1 MTVLEELIKNNEF
14 PIIFIGAGISKR
26 YLENYPSWLGLL
38 KDIWERIE
46 DKNIYSEL
54 SIISEKIETNNDKE
68 KDFFT
73 NVKMATLLEN
83 KIESKF
89 NREELKIDGLTIEE
103 KFLKKINPFKKY
115 IANSFSHYNII
126 QEKEEEIIEFQN
138 MLKKARII
146 LTTNYDTFIE
156 DTIDDKDKKVLK
168 KYIGQ
173 KGLFR
178 SESRYCELYK
188 IHGCV
193 SDSNT
198 IVITEKDYEQ
208 YNKNSILITSKIVSN
223 LLHSPII
230 FLGYSLTD
238 LNVRNILKNF
248 AEALDSNEKNEFS
261 KKIIIINWDENEENF
276 REEQKTDDT
285 LNCTYT
291 VISTNNYLGLYKKIS
306 EINQGI
312 TPAEISK
319 FEHIIKE
326 LIISKGRKGELDKT
340 LVTLVSKRELDGAL
354 KDIENKNIAVALG
367 DRGIFKKT
375 PSIIDYLDD
384 YISENDDVD
393 ISSQLRYIA
402 QLNIGS
408 LPPGYRYLNNFNE
421 NEDLL
426 DNERDNLQK
435 RLDKLI
441 SFNKENSLSTYK
453 RKYECKTIEEIL
465 EIINKTNTTFK
476 NPKEYEYAIINH
488 NIDNFTKEDLKNY
501 LLSEIDEMRK
511 NNDGTIKTYFRKL
524 LINYDLKYNKGDG
537 NSEKK

>member
-26 YLENYPSWLGLL
+26 YLENYPGWLDLL
-38 KDIWERIE
+38 EETWKEVEEKDF
-46 DKNIYSEL
+46 YSEL
-54 SIISEKIETNNDKE
+54 NIISEDIEITNEREKEFYTNTKIATILEKKIENKFNKKELEIGGLTLKE
-68 KDFFT
+68 KYL
-73 NVKMATLLEN
+73 N
-83 KIESKF
+83 
-89 NREELKIDGLTIEE
+89 
-103 KFLKKINPFKKY
+103 KINPFKKY
-115 IANSFSHYNII
+115 LANGFSHYNII
-126 QEKEEEIIEFQN
+126 QEKKEEIIEFQN

-156 DTIDDKDKKVLK
+156 DTINEKDKKVLK

-248 AEALDSNEKNEFS
+248 AEALDSNERNEFS

-319 FEHIIKE
+319 FEHVIKE

-340 LVTLVSKRELDGAL
+340 LVTLVSKRELDGAI
-354 KDIENKNIAVALG
+354 KDLENKNIAVALG

-402 QLNIGS
+402 QLNTGS
-408 LPPGYRYLNNFNE
+408 LPPGYRYLKSFEE
-421 NEDLL
+421 NKELL
-426 DNERDNLQK
+426 DNEKEGLQK
-435 RLDKLI
+435 RFEKLKA
-441 SFNKENSLSTYK
+441 FNTKNSAYKKKFECESIEN
-453 RKYECKTIEEIL
+453 IL
-465 EIINKTNTTFK
+465 NIIQQSDATQK
-476 NPKEYEYAIINH
+476 NLKEYKYAVINH

-511 NNDGTIKTYFRKL
+511 NNDGTIGTYFRKL
-524 LINYDLKYNKGDG
+524 LINYDLKYNIEETI
-537 NSEKK
+537 NQEK

>member
-26 YLENYPSWLGLL
+26 YLENYPGWLDLL
-38 KDIWERIE
+38 EKTWKEVEEKDF
-46 DKNIYSEL
+46 YSEL
-54 SIISEKIETNNDKE
+54 NIISEDIETTNEREKEFYTNTKIATILEKKIENKFNKKELEIEGLTLKE
-68 KDFFT
+68 KYL
-73 NVKMATLLEN
+73 N
-83 KIESKF
+83 
-89 NREELKIDGLTIEE
+89 
-103 KFLKKINPFKKY
+103 KINPFKKY
-115 IANSFSHYNII
+115 LANGFSHYNII
-126 QEKEEEIIEFQN
+126 QEKKEEIIEFQN

-156 DTIDDKDKKVLK
+156 ETINEKDKKVLK

-306 EINQGI
+306 EINQGV

-326 LIISKGRKGELDKT
+326 LIIRKGRKGELDKT
-340 LVTLVSKRELDGAL
+340 LVTLVSKRELDGAV
-354 KDIENKNIAVALG
+354 KDLENKNIAVALG
-367 DRGIFKKT
+367 DRGIFQKT

-402 QLNIGS
+402 QLNTGS
-408 LPPGYRYLNNFNE
+408 LPPGYRYLKNFEE
-421 NEDLL
+421 NKELL
-426 DNERDNLQK
+426 DNEKESLQK
-435 RLDKLI
+435 RFEKLK
-441 SFNKENSLSTYK
+441 SFNTKNSAYKKKIECESIEN
-453 RKYECKTIEEIL
+453 IL
-465 EIINKTNTTFK
+465 NIIQQSDATQK
-476 NPKEYEYAIINH
+476 NSKEYKYAIINH

-511 NNDGTIKTYFRKL
+511 NNDGTIGTYFRKL
-524 LINYDLKYNKGDG
+524 LINYDLKYNMEEIS
-537 NSEKK
+537 N

>member
-1 MTVLEELIKNNEF
+1 MAVLEELIKNNEF

-26 YLENYPSWLGLL
+26 YLKNYPSWLELL
-38 KDIWERIE
+38 EGIWKKVEEKDF
-46 DKNIYSEL
+46 YSEL
-54 SIISEKIETNNDKE
+54 NIISEKVEVVNEKE
-68 KDFFT
+68 KDFYINT
-73 NVKMATLLEN
+73 KMATLLEN
-83 KIESKF
+83 QIESKF
-89 NREELKIDGLTIEE
+89 NKGELKIEGLTSKE
-103 KFLKKINPFKKY
+103 KFIKKINPFKKFLV
-115 IANSFSHYNII
+115 NSFSNYDII
-126 QEKEEEIIEFQN
+126 PEKKEEIIEFQN

-156 DTIDDKDKKVLK
+156 DIINEKDKKTLK

-178 SESRYCELYK
+178 SENGYCELYK

-193 SDSNT
+193 SECNT

-248 AEALDSNEKNEFS
+248 AEALDSSEKNEFS
-261 KKIIIINWDENEENF
+261 KKIIIINWDETEENF
-276 REEQKTDDT
+276 REEQRMDENLK
-285 LNCTYT
+285 CTYT
-291 VISTNNYLGLYKKIS
+291 IISTNNYIELYKKIS
-306 EINQGI
+306 QINQGA

-319 FEHIIKE
+319 FEHMIKE
-326 LIISKGRKGELDKT
+326 LIIKKGKKGELDKT
-340 LVTLVSKRELDGAL
+340 LVTLLSKREFDEAI
-354 KDIENKNIAVALG
+354 KDLGDKNIAIALG
-367 DRGIFKKT
+367 DRAIFNKT

-384 YISENDDVD
+384 YISESDDID

-408 LPPGYRYLNNFNE
+408 IPPGYRYLKNFEE
-421 NEDLL
+421 NKELL
-426 DNERDNLQK
+426 DNEKESLQK
-435 RLDKLI
+435 KFDKLV
-441 SFNKENSLSTYK
+441 SFNKENSPSTYK
-453 RKYECKTIEEIL
+453 RKYECETIKEIL
-465 EIINKTNTTFK
+465 EIINKTNTKLK
-476 NPKEYEYAIINH
+476 NPKEYEHGIINH

-524 LINYDLKYNKGDG
+524 LINYDLKYNLEETA
-537 NSEKK
+537 SEEK

>member
-26 YLENYPSWLGLL
+26 YLENYPGWLDLL
-38 KDIWERIE
+38 EETWKEVEER
-46 DKNIYSEL
+46 DFYSEL
-54 SIISEKIETNNDKE
+54 NIISSEIKVINEKEKEFYTNIKIATMLEEKIENKFNKKELEIEGLSLKE
-68 KDFFT
+68 KYL
-73 NVKMATLLEN
+73 N
-83 KIESKF
+83 
-89 NREELKIDGLTIEE
+89 
-103 KFLKKINPFKKY
+103 KINPFKKY
-115 IANSFSHYNII
+115 LANVFSHYNII
-126 QEKEEEIIEFQN
+126 QEKKEEIIEFQN

-156 DTIDDKDKKVLK
+156 DTFNEKDKKVLK

-326 LIISKGRKGELDKT
+326 LIISKGKKGELDKT

-402 QLNIGS
+402 QLNTGS
-408 LPPGYRYLNNFNE
+408 LPPGYRYLKNFKKNKE
-421 NEDLL
+421 LL
-426 DNERDNLQK
+426 DNEKESLQK
-435 RLDKLI
+435 RFDKLV
-441 SFNKENSLSTYK
+441 SFNKKNSPSTYK

-465 EIINKTNTTFK
+465 EIINKTNTKLK
-476 NPKEYEYAIINH
+476 NPKEYEHAIINH

-511 NNDGTIKTYFRKL
+511 NNDGTIGTYFRKL
-524 LINYDLKYNKGDG
+524 LINYDLKYNMEEII
-537 NSEKK
+537 N

>member
-26 YLENYPSWLGLL
+26 YLENYPSWLELL
-38 KDIWERIE
+38 EKIWKEVEEKDF
-46 DKNIYSEL
+46 YSEL
-54 SIISEKIETNNDKE
+54 NIISKEIETINEKERDFYTNIEIATMLEEKIENKFNKKELEIEGLTLREKYFKKISPLKKYLANIFSKYDIISEK
-68 KDFFT
+68 
-73 NVKMATLLEN
+73 
-83 KIESKF
+83 
-89 NREELKIDGLTIEE
+89 
-103 KFLKKINPFKKY
+103 
-115 IANSFSHYNII
+115 
-126 QEKEEEIIEFQN
+126 KEEIVEFQN

-156 DTIDDKDKKVLK
+156 DTINEKDKKVLK

-248 AEALDSNEKNEFS
+248 AEALDSNERNEFS

-408 LPPGYRYLNNFNE
+408 LPPGYRYLKNFEKNKE
-421 NEDLL
+421 LL

-435 RLDKLI
+435 RFERLK
-441 SFNKENSLSTYK
+441 SFNIKNSAYKKKIECESIEN
-453 RKYECKTIEEIL
+453 IL
-465 EIINKTNTTFK
+465 NIIQQSDATQK
-476 NPKEYEYAIINH
+476 NSKEYKHAIINH

-524 LINYDLKYNKGDG
+524 LINYDLKYNKGDR

>member
-26 YLENYPSWLGLL
+26 YLENYPGWLDLL
-38 KDIWERIE
+38 EKTWKEVEEKDF
-46 DKNIYSEL
+46 YSEL
-54 SIISEKIETNNDKE
+54 NIISEDIETTNERE
-68 KDFFT
+68 KDFYT
-73 NVKMATLLEN
+73 NTKIATILEKKIEN
-83 KIESKF
+83 KFNKKELEIE
-89 NREELKIDGLTIEE
+89 GLTLKE
-103 KFLKKINPFKKY
+103 KYLSKINPFKKY
-115 IANSFSHYNII
+115 LANVFSHYNVI
-126 QEKEEEIIEFQN
+126 QEKKEEITEFQN

-156 DTIDDKDKKVLK
+156 DTFNEKDKKVLK

-354 KDIENKNIAVALG
+354 KDLENKNLAIALG
-367 DRGIFKKT
+367 DRAIFAKT

-384 YISENDDVD
+384 YISENDDTD

-402 QLNIGS
+402 QLSVGT
-408 LPPGYRYLNNFNE
+408 LLPGYRYLKNFKTNEHLLE
-421 NEDLL
+421 NEKK
-426 DNERDNLQK
+426 NLQK
-435 RLDKLI
+435 RFDKLI
-441 SFNKENSLSTYK
+441 SFNKENSISTYK
-453 RKYECKTIEEIL
+453 RKYEYKTIKEIL
-465 EIINKTNTTFK
+465 EIINKTSIKLK
-476 NPKEYEYAIINH
+476 NPREYKYAIINH
-488 NIDNFTKEDLKNY
+488 NIDNFSKEDLKNY

-511 NNDGTIKTYFRKL
+511 NNDGTIITHFRKL
-524 LINYDLKYNKGDG
+524 LINYDLKYNKGDR